1 MSALYEKTW
10 HGCPLLVHLL
20 DLWMYRRITLSTS
33 YIPVETRCPLMCGSE
48 TVFAAL
54 VDVPVGLFGPDMPV
68 LRFYR

>member
-1 MSALYEKTW
+1 
-10 HGCPLLVHLL
+10 
-20 DLWMYRRITLSTS
+20 
-33 YIPVETRCPLMCGSE
+33 MCGSE